1 MGFFMMNWWTFRNT
15 ILLWYHFVCCTFSSE
30 IYVYL
35 KPWILSSRNICPV
48 PLLCAGIFLKDSLLH
63 VWLNATLQYYFV
75 TRFMFILFGVGPASH
90 TSSALLGSTWC
101 QLYSSSVLSWNLI
114 FHARLCCISTWCHDI
129 HLLRALQELY
139 IYVCH
144 AVYFY
149 MMSAVF
155 TSYALS
161 RNLIFYARQCC
172 IFLRDVIDINLLWAV
187 QELDILCATVLYI
200 STWCHWRPSTVSTRG
215 TWDFMCVSVICQRHD
230 FITHSG
236 CREKYTCYIDA
247 VYISTLCSTS
257 LCFIML
263 SDGAYFHRGFS
274 HGMCIFWRAW
284 CWVSLMT
291 AWCRPVIFECE
302 HV

>member
-1 MGFFMMNWWTFRNT
+1 MMMNWWTFRNT
-15 ILLWYHFVCCTFSSE
+15 ILWYHFVLLYNVFIRNIRIFETVDFVFKEHLSCTVAVCRYIFE
-30 IYVYL
+30 R
-35 KPWILSSRNICPV
+35 LSSTCVTKRYTAV
-48 PLLCAGIFLKDSLLH
+48 L
-63 VWLNATLQYYFV
+63 FV

-155 TSYALS
+155 TYYALS

-274 HGMCIFWRAW
+274 HGMCIFWRTW

-291 AWCRPVIFECE
+291 AWCRTVIFECE

>member
-90 TSSALLGSTWC
+90 MSSALLGSTWC

-129 HLLRALQELY
+129 
-139 IYVCH
+139 
-144 AVYFY
+144 
-149 MMSAVF
+149 
-155 TSYALS
+155 
-161 RNLIFYARQCC
+161 
-172 IFLRDVIDINLLWAV
+172 NLLWAV
-187 QELDILCATVLYI
+187 QELDILWATVLYI
-200 STWCHWRPSTVSTRG
+200 STWCHWRPSTVSIRG

-236 CREKYTCYIDA
+236 CREKYSCYIDA

-274 HGMCIFWRAW
+274 HGMCIFWRTW

-291 AWCRPVIFECE
+291 AWCRTVIFECE

>member
-1 MGFFMMNWWTFRNT
+1 MMNWWTFRNT
-15 ILLWYHFVCCTFSSE
+15 ILLWYHFVCCTTFSSE

-48 PLLCAGIFLKDSLLH
+48 PLLCAGIFLKDFLLH
-63 VWLNATLQYYFV
+63 VWLNATLQYY
-75 TRFMFILFGVGPASH
+75 LWH
-90 TSSALLGSTWC
+90 DLCLYYSALDLLLTRRLHYWVLHDVNYIHRACSPGTW
-101 QLYSSSVLSWNLI
+101 Y
-114 FHARLCCISTWCHDI
+114 FMR
-129 HLLRALQELY
+129 
-139 IYVCH
+139 VC
-144 AVYFY
+144 V
-149 MMSAVF
+149 V
-155 TSYALS
+155 
-161 RNLIFYARQCC
+161 
-172 IFLRDVIDINLLWAV
+172 FLRDVIDINLLWAV

-215 TWDFMCVSVICQRHD
+215 TWDFICVSVICQRHD
-230 FITHSG
+230 YITHSG

-274 HGMCIFWRAW
+274 HGMCIFWRIW

-291 AWCRPVIFECE
+291 AWCRTVIFECE
-302 HV
+302 YV

>member
-1 MGFFMMNWWTFRNT
+1 
-15 ILLWYHFVCCTFSSE
+15 
-30 IYVYL
+30 
-35 KPWILSSRNICPV
+35 
-48 PLLCAGIFLKDSLLH
+48 
-63 VWLNATLQYYFV
+63 
-75 TRFMFILFGVGPASH
+75 MFILFGVAPASH

-101 QLYSSSVLSWNLI
+101 QLYSSSVRSWNLI
-114 FHARLCCISTWCHDI
+114 FYARLCCISTWCHDI

-155 TSYALS
+155 TYYALS
-161 RNLIFYARQCC
+161 RNLIFYARQSC
-172 IFLRDVIDINLLWAV
+172 IFLRDVIGVHLLWALG
-187 QELDILCATVLYI
+187 ELDILCASVSFVNDMI
-200 STWCHWRPSTVSTRG
+200 SS
-215 TWDFMCVSVICQRHD
+215 
-230 FITHSG
+230 
-236 CREKYTCYIDA
+236 YTPVVARNIRYIDA
-247 VYISTLCSTS
+247 VYKSTLCSTS

-274 HGMCIFWRAW
+274 HGMCIFRRTW